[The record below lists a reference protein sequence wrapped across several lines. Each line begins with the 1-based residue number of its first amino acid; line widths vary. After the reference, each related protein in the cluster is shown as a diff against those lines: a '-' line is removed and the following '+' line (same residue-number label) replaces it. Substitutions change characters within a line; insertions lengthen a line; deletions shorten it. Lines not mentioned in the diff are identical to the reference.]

1 MDWEIHRG
9 RLLMMMMMVRWLGI
23 CIMAQGFRL
32 GGNFRDMLWFRV
44 WGQMNSMEVV
54 KIEWHLSTFGHYFG
68 SFV

>member
-9 RLLMMMMMVRWLGI
+9 RLMMMMMVRWLGI

-44 WGQMNSMEVV
+44 WG
-54 KIEWHLSTFGHYFG
+54 
-68 SFV
+68 